1 MKYTIAMMKHNENRY
16 RLYGMRL
23 RASSAIGNNQNI
35 ILFFMKFAVV
45 AIVLLR
51 FKLPSRSTLVSLV
64 RIQDVV
70 QGRSRLQQLSSALS
84 SVKSTATDY
93 CTVHILQKN
102 KKSVKRN
109 GNFKF

>member
-1 MKYTIAMMKHNENRY
+1 MKPNEKNN

-51 FKLPSRSTLVSLV
+51 FRPTNRRSFVPLIPKVRSTERSLQ
-64 RIQDVV
+64 RN
-70 QGRSRLQQLSSALS
+70 
-84 SVKSTATDY
+84 
-93 CTVHILQKN
+93 ILRWRRKW
-102 KKSVKRN
+102 KR
-109 GNFKF
+109 GEAS